1 MLDRPLAD
9 FSLRLAWLLLWA
21 AVGSPRCNGKFG
33 IDFQL
38 VIGGIEGALEQTT
51 VVLVDMK
58 GAVQQSS
65 ALKRVLIQPLVTHA
79 LQARAN
85 ELHEQYTYIRE
96 HLKRTYASYI
106 KMYKTHTHANTHTTH
121 ARTQTHTRT
130 RAKRTHVRK
139 HTHTH
144 IPHRNNI
151 HAHTHVP
158 HRNSIHAISIN
169 SFKND

>member
-1 MLDRPLAD
+1 MAE

-58 GAVQQSS
+58 GAMQQSS

-96 HLKRTYASYI
+96 HLKRTYASCI
-106 KMYKTHTHANTHTTH
+106 KMCKTHTHANTHTTH

-130 RAKRTHVRK
+130 RAHARTYANT
-139 HTHTH
+139 HTHTSH
-144 IPHRNNI
+144 IETTYT
-151 HAHTHVP
+151 HTHTYHIETAYTQYP
-158 HRNSIHAISIN
+158 
-169 SFKND
+169 